1 MENWPKGTQPERPD
15 GDSRD
20 EHRGDIEGGPGTD
33 PFARTGAAGDEVVW
47 PEAVGRTRSV
57 PRPSTAFA
65 GVPRQPGAAAREAG
79 RPGAAASPWEQPDQP
94 GRTHD
99 PHEVTVQLDGL
110 GRQLDGPGRHAGQ
123 DPGKAAGSRPD
134 GPVFV
139 DESGR
144 RRNRYRK
151 LGIAV
156 GTVCA
161 AYAVVIVGTLMSGN
175 SDAPWL
181 PVPMQR
187 DEAPADKVDTPPQ
200 PAESGDVAD
209 SAEGVVPP
217 PSAGAVPPGATP
229 APGRGG
235 SRGDAREDGKKK
247 APEASA
253 SARPT
258 GGASAG
264 PQPRPTT
271 GVKEPEPSVPASQP
285 AGGGSSPTP
294 TPTPTPSESGAPDP
308 GPGTGTDTVAGGP
321 PAPAPVEPATAAPE
335 NSQEPQEPQTTETP
349 V

>member
-1 MENWPKGTQPERPD
+1 MHVENWPKGTQPERSD

-20 EHRGDIEGGPGTD
+20 QHRCDVEGGLGTD

-47 PEAVGRTRSV
+47 PEAVGRTGSV

-65 GVPRQPGAAAREAG
+65 GVPRQPDAAGREAD
-79 RPGAAASPWEQPDQP
+79 RPGTVASPWEQPDQP
-94 GRTHD
+94 GRNHD
-99 PHEVTVQLDGL
+99 PHEVTVQLDGV
-110 GRQLDGPGRHAGQ
+110 GRELDGPGRHPGKDPDKAGQ
-123 DPGKAAGSRPD
+123 PD

-161 AYAVVIVGTLMSGN
+161 AYAVVIVGTLVSGN

-181 PVPMQR
+181 PMPMQK

-200 PAESGDVAD
+200 PAESSDVAD
-209 SAEGVVPP
+209 TAEGVVPP
-217 PSAGAVPPGATP
+217 PSAGSVSPGVTP
-229 APGRGG
+229 APGRGDF
-235 SRGDAREDGKKK
+235 RGDARDDGKKK

-264 PQPRPTT
+264 PQPKPTT
-271 GVKEPEPSVPASQP
+271 GVKDPEPSASASQP

-294 TPTPTPSESGAPDP
+294 TPTPTPSESSGPA
-308 GPGTGTDTVAGGP
+308 PGTGSGTDTVAAEGP
-321 PAPAPVEPATAAPE
+321 PTPAPVEPATAAPE
-335 NSQEPQEPQTTETP
+335 SPQEPQPSETP
-349 V
+349 A